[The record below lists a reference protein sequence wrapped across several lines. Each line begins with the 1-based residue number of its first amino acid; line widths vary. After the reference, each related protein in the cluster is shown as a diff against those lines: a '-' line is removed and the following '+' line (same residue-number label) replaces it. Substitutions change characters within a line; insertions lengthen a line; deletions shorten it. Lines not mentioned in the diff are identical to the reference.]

1 MNISAACLRGTRS
14 LTHTAILDC
23 WQDEPVACRPAL
35 IMRGS
40 HIKMDG
46 GRPEA
51 QMVTCHWKQQ
61 RGIAVA
67 LDGGCLLEIQPSE
80 ELDEDCQL
88 IPQACVSL
96 SSSLNPISDAKM
108 EGSLRG
114 KLFRIAGRQLE
125 NFGPVLSR

>member
-1 MNISAACLRGTRS
+1 MQACSDHERQPHQNGRWPARS
-14 LTHTAILDC
+14 PNGNLSLEATA
-23 WQDEPVACRPAL
+23 R
-35 IMRGS
+35 
-40 HIKMDG
+40 
-46 GRPEA
+46 
-51 QMVTCHWKQQ
+51 
-61 RGIAVA
+61 IAVA